1 MAGERSRRAGVQLRT
16 VAQVMAWWGDRLEA
30 NRSVSASYK
39 ATMLSLARRQVVPRL
54 GKVTLKQL
62 DRATVDDSLVWPMQ
76 AEGLSPHTAHKAL
89 QGLLASLDL
98 AAKQKRV
105 ERNPLAGVSF
115 KDFWSGKLQPK
126 AAGLL
131 PVAVPEL
138 LPKLCGAF
146 ERQPVVGML
155 ALTMLANATR
165 IGETCMARR
174 QHISLIDRVWI
185 FPAQNTKTR
194 EELVVPI
201 TEQMCALLTR
211 YWQALPAARQGSP
224 WVFPGVNGRPLS
236 AKQASALIKELSG
249 GEWTSHDLRKLAR
262 TVWTDIGIDYLVGE
276 LLLNHSVGTLA
287 KTYIRT
293 TADQLRRQALEQWHA
308 WLDVRGFA
316 VAHGLKSEQTGIST
330 DDD

>member
-1 MAGERSRRAGVQLRT
+1 MAGERRQGAQVLRT
-16 VAQVMAWWGDRLEA
+16 VGQVVGWWCERLEV

-39 ATMLSLARRQVVPRL
+39 ATMQSLARRQVAPRL

-62 DRATVDDSLVWPMQ
+62 DRATVDDQLVWPMQ

-89 QGLLASLDL
+89 QVLLAALEL
-98 AAKQKRV
+98 AARQKRI

-126 AAGLL
+126 PAGLL
-131 PVAVPEL
+131 PVAVSTL
-138 LPKLCGAF
+138 LPKLCEAF
-146 ERQPVVGML
+146 DRQPVVVML
-155 ALTMLANATR
+155 VLTMLAQGNR
-165 IGETCMARR
+165 IGETCLARR
-174 QHISLIDRVWI
+174 QHISLIDRLWI
-185 FPAQNTKTR
+185 FPAQNTKTG
-194 EELVVPI
+194 EELVVPL

-224 WVFPGVNGRPLS
+224 WVFPGVNGKPLS

-262 TVWTDIGIDYLVGE
+262 TVWAEIGIDYLVGE
-276 LLLNHSVGTLA
+276 MLLNHSMGTLA

-308 WLDVRGFA
+308 WLDARGFA
-316 VAHGLKSEQTGIST
+316 AAHGLKNEQSGISS
-330 DDD
+330 DAA

>member
-1 MAGERSRRAGVQLRT
+1 MTKAAQLLRT
-16 VAQVMAWWGDRLEA
+16 VGQVMTWWCGRLEA

-62 DRATVDDSLVWPMQ
+62 DRVAVDDQLVWPMQ
-76 AEGLSPHTAHKAL
+76 AEGLSPHSAHKAL
-89 QGLLASLDL
+89 QVLLAALVL
-98 AAKQKRV
+98 AARQKRI
-105 ERNPLAGVSF
+105 ERNPLDGVSF

-131 PVAVPEL
+131 PVAVPTL
-138 LPKLCGAF
+138 LPALCEAF
-146 ERQPVVGML
+146 DRQPVAAML
-155 ALTMLANATR
+155 ALTMLAQGNR
-165 IGETCMARR
+165 IGEACLARR

-194 EELVVPI
+194 EELVVPL

-211 YWQALPAARQGSP
+211 YWQALPTSRQGSP
-224 WVFPGVNGRPLS
+224 WVFPGVNGKPVS

-262 TVWTDIGIDYLVGE
+262 TVWAEIGIDYLVGE
-276 LLLNHSVGTLA
+276 MLLNHSVGTLA

-316 VAHGLKSEQTGIST
+316 AAHGLKSEQTGIST
-330 DDD
+330 NAA